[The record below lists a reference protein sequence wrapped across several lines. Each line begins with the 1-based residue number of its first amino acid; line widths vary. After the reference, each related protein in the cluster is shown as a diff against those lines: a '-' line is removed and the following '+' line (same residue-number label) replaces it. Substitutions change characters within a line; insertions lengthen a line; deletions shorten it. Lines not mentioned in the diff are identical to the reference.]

1 MELSRDRIEWLEYDL
16 LAEYPELFAGTF
28 LRHGGASSGSYR
40 SLNAS
45 ESVGDHPDSVKLNR
59 EIIQKQVGTSLIVY
73 AKQIHSTEIFE
84 VTKDNYHKIPSC
96 DALFTREK
104 NLAIAVTHADCQ
116 GALFFDPT
124 TEALAVV
131 HSGWKGLIQNF
142 YPKVVDYFMK
152 TVHSQ
157 PSDLIVAI
165 SPSLSC
171 DHAEFINY
179 KTEIPKEFWDF
190 KVGENHFDLKAI
202 AYKQLTGAGIPDK
215 NIEISPVCTFK
226 NAHDYFSYRR
236 DKICGRH
243 ATIMA
248 LKK

>member
-1 MELSRDRIEWLEYDL
+1 MELSHDRIEWLEYDL
-16 LAEYPELFAGTF
+16 LSEYPELFAGTF
-28 LRHGGASSGSYR
+28 LRHGGISSGSYQ

-45 ESVGDHPDSVKLNR
+45 DSVGDHPDSVKLNR
-59 EIIQKQVGTSLIVY
+59 EMIHKQVATNPIIY
-73 AKQIHSTEIFE
+73 AKQIHSTDIVE
-84 VTKDNYHKIPSC
+84 VTKENCHKISSG

-104 NLAIAVTHADCQ
+104 NLGIAITHADCQ

-124 TEALAVV
+124 SEALAVV
-131 HSGWKGLIQNF
+131 HAGWKGLIQNF

-152 TVHSQ
+152 TVHSK
-157 PSDLIVAI
+157 PHDLIVCI

-171 DHAEFINY
+171 EHAEFKNY

-190 KVGENHFDLKAI
+190 KVGENHFDLKGI
-202 AYKQLTGAGIPDK
+202 SYKQLTGSGIPDK
-215 NIEISPVCTFK
+215 NIEISNICTFK
-226 NAHDYFSYRR
+226 NPKDYFSYRR

-243 ATIMA
+243 ATVMS